1 VILRTGLLLWCVPGS
16 EGHVQWPVSILKKK
30 EENGERE
37 REREERKGKEKKGK
51 EKKRKEKKRKE
62 KKRKKREGNYKVT
75 TVGWNEQFPL
85 DSSMRRDGL
94 GWSQKIVVQISSG

>member
-1 VILRTGLLLWCVPGS
+1 MTSLNF
-16 EGHVQWPVSILKKK
+16 EKKGR
-30 EENGERE
+30 NGRE
-37 REREERKGKEKKGK
+37 REGEREKKGK
-51 EKKRKEKKRKE
+51 ER
-62 KKRKKREGNYKVT
+62 KRKKREANYKVT